1 MFNNN
6 QQFPNFQQNFSNQ
19 FNNNMQP
26 QNMNQMNMMNQNQ
39 MGMGMNQ
46 NQMNMMNNQ
55 MNMMNQNQM
64 NMMNQN
70 QMNMMNMN
78 MGVNPMGMIANM
90 LSMQN
95 MANNMPNNMANM
107 ANMVM
112 NQSQNNNN
120 NDCFPQ
126 NNSNQNNSN
135 GFTVTFKK
143 TQEGTEFN
151 ITIQCQYTDKVSK
164 IIEQYRLKTGDND
177 MTERFVFNT
186 KNLCPEL
193 TAAEQGLING
203 AEIKVIVVGDMKG
216 AFNF

>member
-1 MFNNN
+1 MSCFNNNMFNNN

-26 QNMNQMNMMNQNQ
+26 QNM
-39 MGMGMNQ
+39 
-46 NQMNMMNNQ
+46 NQ